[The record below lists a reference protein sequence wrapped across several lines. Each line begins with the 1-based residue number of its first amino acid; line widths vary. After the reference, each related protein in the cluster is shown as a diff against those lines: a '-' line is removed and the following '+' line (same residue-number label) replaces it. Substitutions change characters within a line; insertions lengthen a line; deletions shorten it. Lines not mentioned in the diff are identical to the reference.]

1 VGLFD
6 KVKNLFGGG
15 GTPRVNIRE
24 RFTLLGQSGQ
34 GSMSKV
40 WHARD
45 KQLGIDVCLKVLDK
59 QKTREFEDRFK
70 GLQRPTEGEIAVQL
84 RHKNLVVT
92 HEHGLT
98 TDDEPYLVMEWLD
111 GIGLNFLLE
120 AKGRQLDGK
129 RVGIAA
135 QLADGIQYLHD
146 TGFLHRDI
154 CPRNVIIGKQ
164 GEVKWIDFGLALPY
178 KPEFC
183 KPGNRTGTLDY
194 LAPEI
199 IARKATDHRVDVFA
213 LGVLVYELFTG
224 GLPWE
229 VKTKSP
235 EVLMKARAQPGRN
248 PRDLRPDLD
257 DATVKL
263 LTRAVEREPARR
275 FQSAAEL
282 KDALRALPK
291 KTW

>member
-1 VGLFD
+1 MGLFD
-6 KVKNLFGGG
+6 SLKSIFGGKDE
-15 GTPRVNIRE
+15 RLDINE
-24 RFTLLGQSGQ
+24 RFTLMGKSGQ

-40 WHARD
+40 WHAQD
-45 KQLGIDVCLKVLDK
+45 KKLGRDVCLKILDK
-59 QKTREFEDRFK
+59 QKTDEFEARFK
-70 GLQRPTEGEIAVQL
+70 GLNRPTEGEIAVL
-84 RHKNLVVT
+84 FRHKNLVQT
-92 HEHGLT
+92 YEHGLT
-98 TDDEPYLVMEWLD
+98 KDDEPYLVMEWVE
-111 GIGLNFLLE
+111 GIGLNFILE
-120 AKGRQLDGK
+120 AKGKQLDGK
-129 RVGIAA
+129 RVSYAA
-135 QLADGIQYLHD
+135 QLADGIQYMHD
-146 TGFLHRDI
+146 AGYLHRDV
-154 CPRNVIIGKQ
+154 CPRNVIIGKK

-213 LGVLVYELFTG
+213 LGVLVYEMFTG

-248 PRDLRPDLD
+248 PRELRPDLD

-263 LTRAVEREPARR
+263 LTKAVEREPAKR
-275 FQSAAEL
+275 FQKASDL
-282 KDALRALPK
+282 KEALLALPK